1 MSTPTPDNPQVVR
14 ITVPA
19 IDAPVIWHNES
30 AENAIAAMSPS
41 RRYGAQTSLR
51 AWRRVLEAFDP
62 KGSDGYGFSGPQIQ
76 PGAEVEL
83 PRGALVVGLD
93 DSYASAR
100 WYAGH
105 YVRPRALRA
114 FIQRVDADG
123 LKTLFE
129 TDRAPWAPKLIG
141 FLMTNPTICET
152 AGVVRKSSTPAVQPR
167 DPHFRRGYR

>member
-1 MSTPTPDNPQVVR
+1 MSTPTPDSPQVVR

-19 IDAPVIWHNES
+19 IDAPVNWHNES
-30 AENAIAAMSPS
+30 AEQAIAAMSPS

-76 PGAEVEL
+76 PGAEVGL
-83 PRGALVVGLD
+83 PRGALIVGLD
-93 DSYASAR
+93 NSYASAR
-100 WYAGH
+100 WYAGR
-105 YVRPRALRA
+105 YVRPRTLRA
-114 FIQRVDADG
+114 FIHRVDAGG

-141 FLMTNPTICET
+141 FLMTNPMICEA
-152 AGVVRKSSTPAVQPR
+152 AGVVQKSSTPAVQPQA
-167 DPHFRRGYR
+167 HHSRRGYR